1 MELTNCSSTFFFFF
15 LDFPTFLKTKQNSQA
30 CTIKEFQEKN
40 EVITNSFPLTA
51 TCLRSWSKE
60 ALVFVFKS
68 ASSAEIKQTHGM
80 LTVTNSIY
88 FLNFRTYHKILISW
102 IAKHVQQFCS
112 RVYEISLWLKKPAK
126 IYIVFNTGDDSRY
139 LHNTDSSSAFC
150 FLDLLLFE

>member
-1 MELTNCSSTFFFFF
+1 MV
-15 LDFPTFLKTKQNSQA
+15 LK
-30 CTIKEFQEKN
+30 
-40 EVITNSFPLTA
+40 VISNSFPLTA

-112 RVYEISLWLKKPAK
+112 RVYEISLFKKASENIYRFQYRQRQTLEQILTQHWLIFSFLLSGFTSLWISTFFDCKKS
-126 IYIVFNTGDDSRY
+126 INWSIMD
-139 LHNTDSSSAFC
+139 C
-150 FLDLLLFE
+150 FM